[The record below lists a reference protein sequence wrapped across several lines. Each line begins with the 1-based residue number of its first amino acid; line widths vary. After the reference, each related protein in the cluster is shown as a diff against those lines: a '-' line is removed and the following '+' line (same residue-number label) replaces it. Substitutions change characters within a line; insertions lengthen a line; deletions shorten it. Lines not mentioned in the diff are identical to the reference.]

1 MDGAI
6 TRLTDR
12 LMDLG
17 ARAGLDGVGVCAAQ
31 PFSDTR
37 LQIRSRKAQKMSGRL
52 GFTFADPDRSTDI
65 RRSFPWAERLVV
77 GMAAYL
83 PSAGDPGRPSPGQ
96 GRVARFAV
104 QDFYRPLRAGLEAIA
119 SELELGGYRA
129 EVLVDDSRL
138 VDRAAAVRAGLGWWG
153 KSTMVLAPGLGPW
166 FLIGSVV
173 TDALL
178 ITSEPMERTCGTCEA
193 CLPACPTGALVA
205 PGVLDARL
213 CLAAI
218 AQSPGVIPRDLR
230 PLMADRIY
238 GCDECLNACPPGGRL
253 SNRTDSSRGVVD
265 LLLLLARP
273 DRDLTEE
280 FSHFYL
286 PSRSPRILRR
296 NALVALGN
304 TGAGEHLGMVS
315 GYLGHPDWLLRLHA
329 VWAVHRL
336 GSRLEAGRAAVSLR
350 HAATFETSPE
360 VRREL
365 AWAGVEAA
373 PRTAGIGGP

>member
-1 MDGAI
+1 MDGGI
-6 TRLTDR
+6 TGLTARLLDR
-12 LMDLG
+12 G
-17 ARAGLDGVGVCAAQ
+17 ARAGLDGVGVCAAD

-37 LQIRSRKAQKMSGRL
+37 VEIRSRKAQKMSARL
-52 GFTFADPDRSTDI
+52 GFTFTDPEVSTDI

-77 GMAAYL
+77 GIRSYL
-83 PSAGDPGRPSPGQ
+83 PAAGDPGEPRPGQ

-104 QDFYRPLRAGLEAIA
+104 ADFYQPLRAGLEAIA
-119 SELELGGYRA
+119 SDLRLAGYRA
-129 EVLVDDSRL
+129 EVLADDSRL

-153 KSTMVLAPGLGPW
+153 KSTMVLAPGAGPW

-173 TDALL
+173 TDAPL
-178 ITSEPMERTCGTCEA
+178 TASAPMRRSCGTCSA

-213 CLAAI
+213 CLAAV
-218 AQSPGVIPRDLR
+218 AQSPGVIARDLR
-230 PLMADRIY
+230 PLMGDRVY

-253 SNRTDSSRGVVD
+253 SDRAASPRGTVD
-265 LLLLLARP
+265 LMRLLRLP
-273 DRDLTEE
+273 DRDLRDE

-304 TGAGEHLGMVS
+304 TGAPPHLDMVA
-315 GYLGHPDWLLRLHA
+315 GYLGHPDRLLRLHA

-336 GSRLEAGRAAVSLR
+336 GVRLALGRAARFLR
-350 HAATFETSPE
+350 HAAALETSSE
-360 VRREL
+360 VRQEL
-365 AWAGVEAA
+365 ARVGVDVGGSVSEAA
-373 PRTAGIGGP
+373 RQ